1 MATDKGTE
9 NMLDRELGGPS
20 TKTKKIII
28 IASLSIVLLGIS
40 AVVGMHYTS
49 QPNFCASCHQINPSV
64 VSWSVGPHK
73 DVTCLKCHA
82 DPGTVGYVK
91 RKVAGLNEVYLQV
104 TNQIPDKIE
113 AKTNPAA
120 CISCHTGSSEFPE
133 AKNLLLTSGERAPM
147 FPHKEMLQ
155 NKTSCLTCHQNMGHS
170 KTTQL

>member
-1 MATDKGTE
+1 MSTDKETD
-9 NMLDRELGGPS
+9 NRFDRESGGPS
-20 TKTKKIII
+20 AKTKRIII
-28 IASLSIVLLGIS
+28 FASLAIVLLGIS

-73 DVTCLKCHA
+73 DVTCLECHA

-113 AKTNPAA
+113 AKINSCSMYLPAIRVTA
-120 CISCHTGSSEFPE
+120 SFRRPRIFS
-133 AKNLLLTSGERAPM
+133 
-147 FPHKEMLQ
+147 
-155 NKTSCLTCHQNMGHS
+155 
-170 KTTQL
+170 